1 MNQQH
6 YLTLVVA
13 LSIAAATVAM
23 VEYSSQANAE
33 HTTTVCVNDQP
44 CRTQV
49 WNSTDNTQESK
60 ETSNMR
66 SVCIND
72 RPCTTIIDKTD

>member
-1 MNQQH
+1 MNQRS

-13 LSIAAATVAM
+13 LSIAAATVAL
-23 VEYSSQANAE
+23 VEYSPQAKAK

-49 WNSTDNTQESK
+49 WNSTDNTQD
-60 ETSNMR
+60 TSNMR

-72 RPCTTIIDKTD
+72 KPCSTIIDKTS